1 MFGELFGR
9 YLVGENVIDRPTLD
23 KLLKEQA
30 ETRVKLGMMAVAEG
44 FITDAQATEINQRQQ
59 KEDKRFGDIAVEMGM
74 LTSTQVDQLLA
85 KQGSPYMR
93 FIQILVDET
102 GVEASDID
110 GHLESFRKKEG
121 FDQSELD
128 AIKEENVGG
137 YISAFASSSQPYI
150 SNIAGQVLRNMIR
163 FVTSDFYI
171 DRLKR
176 VDEVPYQTLTIQH
189 CHGDH
194 SIYIGLLTEQGD
206 DAFIL
211 IANHI
216 TGKNYDSLTPEVY
229 DAVGEFINGVSGLIT
244 TELASERL
252 VMEINPQTFYEKQ
265 SIKGRGYVL
274 PIYIEGKTI
283 DLFISVDNAVDV
295 GQNALDIRVKV
306 NTEKSAGAG
315 SDGKPTVVIVD
326 DSGWS
331 RTILRNLLEKNGFAI
346 IGEAGD
352 GEEAIRVYKELHP
365 DIITLDITMPKMD
378 GIEALRNIMEYDT
391 DAKAAMITSAGQRSK
406 VLESLKL
413 GAEKFI
419 TKPFD
424 PTLVLTEL
432 QSLVKDKL
440 PG

>member
-1 MFGELFGR
+1 MFAELFGR
-9 YLVGENVIDRPTLD
+9 YLVSENIIDMPTLET
-23 KLLKEQA
+23 LLKQQA

-44 FITDAQATEINQRQQ
+44 LITDAQATEINQKQQ
-59 KEDKRFGDIAVEMGM
+59 KEDKRFGDIAVEIGA
-74 LTSTQVDQLLA
+74 LTEAQVTGLLA

-93 FIQILVDET
+93 FIQILVDKT
-102 GVEASDID
+102 AVEASDID
-110 GHLESFRKKEG
+110 GYLEGFRKKEG

-128 AIKEENVGG
+128 SIKNENVGG
-137 YISAFASSSQPYI
+137 YISAFASASQPYI
-150 SNIAGQVLRNMIR
+150 TNIAGQVLRNMTR
-163 FVTSDFYI
+163 FVSSDFYI
-171 DRLKR
+171 ERIRK
-176 VDEVPYQTLTIQH
+176 VNEIPYQTLAIQG

-194 SIYIGLLTEQGD
+194 SFFIGLLTENGD
-206 DAFIL
+206 DAFL
-211 IANHI
+211 MMANHI
-216 TGKNYDSLTPEVY
+216 TGKNYDKLSPEAY

-252 VMEINPQTFYEKQ
+252 VIEIDPQEFYTNQ
-265 SIKGRGYVL
+265 VIKGRGYVL
-274 PIYIEGKTI
+274 PIYIEGKEI
-283 DLFISVDNAVDV
+283 LLFLSVDSEVSV
-295 GQNALDIRVKV
+295 GEKALDIHVSV

-346 IGEAGD
+346 IGEAED
-352 GEEAIRVYKELHP
+352 GQKAIEVYKELHP
-365 DIITLDITMPKMD
+365 DIITLDITMPVLD
-378 GIEALRNIMEYDT
+378 GIEALRGIMEYDPN
-391 DAKAAMITSAGQRSK
+391 AKAAMITSAGQRSK

-432 QSLVKDKL
+432 KSLVR
-440 PG
+440 

>member
-1 MFGELFGR
+1 MFAELFGR
-9 YLVGENVIDRPTLD
+9 YLVGENIIDAPTLE

-44 FITDAQATEINQRQQ
+44 LITDDQATEINRRQQ
-59 KEDKRFGDIAVEMGM
+59 KEDKRFGDIAVEMGA
-74 LTSTQVDQLLA
+74 LTDAQVSGLLA
-85 KQGSPYMR
+85 KQGSPHMR

-110 GHLESFRKKEG
+110 GYLEGFRKKEG
-121 FDQSELD
+121 FDQAELD
-128 AIKEENVGG
+128 SIKEENVGG
-137 YISAFASSSQPYI
+137 YISAFATSSQPYV
-150 SNIAGQVLRNMIR
+150 SNIAGQVLRNMTR
-163 FVTSDFYI
+163 FVSSDFYI
-171 DRLKR
+171 DKIRK
-176 VDEVPYQTLTIQH
+176 VNEVPYQTLTIQR

-194 SIYIGLLTEQGD
+194 SIYIGLLTENGD

-211 IANHI
+211 MANHI
-216 TGKNYDSLTPEVY
+216 TGKKYDSMTPEVY

-244 TELASERL
+244 TELASERML
-252 VMEINPQTFYEKQ
+252 IEIDPQAFYSKQ
-265 SIKGRGYVL
+265 SIKGRGYIL
-274 PIYIEGKTI
+274 PIHIEGKEI
-283 DLFISVDNAVDV
+283 ELFVSVDTEVNV
-295 GQNALDIRVKV
+295 GETALDVRVSV
-306 NTEKSAGAG
+306 NTEKSEGAG

-346 IGEAGD
+346 IGEAED
-352 GEEAIRVYKELHP
+352 GQRAIEVYKELHP
-365 DIITLDITMPKMD
+365 DIITLDITMPVLD
-378 GIEALRNIMEYDT
+378 GIEALRGIMEYDSN
-391 DAKAAMITSAGQRSK
+391 AKAAMITSAGQRSK

-432 QSLVKDKL
+432 KSLVKDKFQ
-440 PG
+440 

>member
-1 MFGELFGR
+1 MFAELFGR
-9 YLVGENVIDRPTLD
+9 YLVGEDIIDAPTLET
-23 KLLKEQA
+23 LLKEQA

-44 FITDAQATEINQRQQ
+44 LITDAQATEINQRQQ
-59 KEDKRFGDIAVEMGM
+59 KEDKRFGDIAVEMGA
-74 LTSTQVDQLLA
+74 LTDAQVSGLLA

-93 FIQILVDET
+93 FIQILVDKT

-110 GHLESFRKKEG
+110 GYLEGFRKKEG
-121 FDQSELD
+121 FDQAELD
-128 AIKEENVGG
+128 SIKEENVGG
-137 YISAFASSSQPYI
+137 YISAFAASSQPYV
-150 SNIAGQVLRNMIR
+150 SNIAGQVLRNMTR
-163 FVTSDFYI
+163 FVSSDFYI
-171 DRLKR
+171 DRIRK
-176 VDEVPYQTLTIQH
+176 VSEIPYQTLTIQH

-194 SIYIGLLTEQGD
+194 SIYIGLLTEKGD

-211 IANHI
+211 MANHI
-216 TGKNYDSLTPEVY
+216 TGKTYDSMTPEVY

-244 TELASERL
+244 TELASERML
-252 VMEINPQTFYEKQ
+252 IEIDPQKFYAKQ

-274 PIYIEGKTI
+274 PIYIEGKEI
-283 DLFISVDNAVDV
+283 ELFLSVDSEVNV
-295 GQNALDIRVKV
+295 GSTALDVRVGV
-306 NTEKSAGAG
+306 NTEKSEGAG

-352 GEEAIRVYKELHP
+352 GQQAIEVYKELQP
-365 DIITLDITMPKMD
+365 DIITLDITMPVLD
-378 GIEALRNIMEYDT
+378 GIEALRGIMEYDPN
-391 DAKAAMITSAGQRSK
+391 AKAAMITSAGQRSK

-432 QSLVKDKL
+432 KSLVKDKIQ
-440 PG
+440 

>member
-1 MFGELFGR
+1 MFAELFGR
-9 YLVGENVIDRPTLD
+9 YLVGENIIDTPTLE

-44 FITDAQATEINQRQQ
+44 LITDAQATEINQRQQ
-59 KEDKRFGDIAVEMGM
+59 KEDKRFGDIAVEMGA
-74 LTSTQVDQLLA
+74 LTDAQVSGLLA

-93 FIQILVDET
+93 FIQILVDKT
-102 GVEASDID
+102 GVEATDID
-110 GHLESFRKKEG
+110 GYLEGFRKKEG
-121 FDQSELD
+121 FDQAELD
-128 AIKEENVGG
+128 SIKEENVGG

-150 SNIAGQVLRNMIR
+150 SNIAGQVLRNMTR
-163 FVTSDFYI
+163 FVSSDFYI
-171 DRLKR
+171 DRIKK
-176 VDEVPYQTLTIQH
+176 VSEIPYQTLTIQH

-194 SIYIGLLTEQGD
+194 SIYIGLLSENGD

-211 IANHI
+211 MANHI
-216 TGKNYDSLTPEVY
+216 TGKNYTSMSPEVY

-244 TELASERL
+244 TELASERM
-252 VMEINPQTFYEKQ
+252 VIEIDPQTFYSKQ
-265 SIKGRGYVL
+265 TIKGRGYVL
-274 PIYIEGKTI
+274 PIYIEGKEI
-283 DLFISVDNAVDV
+283 ELFVSVDTEVSVGKNPLDV
-295 GQNALDIRVKV
+295 RVSV

-346 IGEAGD
+346 IGEAED
-352 GEEAIRVYKELHP
+352 GQKAIEVYKELHP
-365 DIITLDITMPKMD
+365 DIITLDITMPVLD
-378 GIEALRNIMEYDT
+378 GIEALRGIMEYDPN
-391 DAKAAMITSAGQRSK
+391 AKAAMITSAGQRSK

-432 QSLVKDKL
+432 KSLVKDKMV
-440 PG
+440 

>member
-1 MFGELFGR
+1 MFAELFGR
-9 YLVGENVIDRPTLD
+9 YLVSENIIDMPTLET
-23 KLLKEQA
+23 LLKQQA

-44 FITDAQATEINQRQQ
+44 LITDAQATEINQKQQ
-59 KEDKRFGDIAVEMGM
+59 KEDKRFGDIAVEIGA
-74 LTSTQVDQLLA
+74 LTDAQVSGLLA

-93 FIQILVDET
+93 FIQILVDKT
-102 GVEASDID
+102 AVEASDID
-110 GHLESFRKKEG
+110 GYLEGFRKKEG

-128 AIKEENVGG
+128 SIKDENVGG
-137 YISAFASSSQPYI
+137 YISAFASASQPYI
-150 SNIAGQVLRNMIR
+150 TNIAGQVLRNMTR
-163 FVTSDFYI
+163 FVSSDFYI
-171 DRLKR
+171 DRIRK
-176 VDEVPYQTLTIQH
+176 VNEVPYQTLAIQS

-194 SIYIGLLTEQGD
+194 SFFIGLLTEKGD
-206 DAFIL
+206 DAFL
-211 IANHI
+211 MIANHI
-216 TGKNYDSLTPEVY
+216 TGKDYDKLTPEAY

-252 VMEINPQTFYEKQ
+252 VIEIDPQEFYSNQ
-265 SIKGRGYVL
+265 VIKGRGYVL
-274 PIYIEGKTI
+274 PIHIEGKEI
-283 DLFISVDNAVDV
+283 LLFLSVDSEVSV
-295 GQNALDIRVKV
+295 GEKALDIRVSV

-346 IGEAGD
+346 IGEAED
-352 GEEAIRVYKELHP
+352 GQKAIEVYKELHP
-365 DIITLDITMPKMD
+365 DIITLDITMPVLD
-378 GIEALRNIMEYDT
+378 GIEALRGIMEYDPN
-391 DAKAAMITSAGQRSK
+391 AKAAMITSAGQRSK

-432 QSLVKDKL
+432 KSLVK
-440 PG
+440 

>member
-9 YLVGENVIDRPTLD
+9 YLVEENVIDEPMLS

-44 FITDAQATEINQRQQ
+44 LITNDQADQINKKQQ
-59 KEDKRFGDIAVEMGM
+59 TEDKRFGDIAVEIGA
-74 LTSTQVDQLLA
+74 LTEAQVDSLLA
-85 KQGSPYMR
+85 KQGSPYMK

-102 GVEASDID
+102 SVESTEID
-110 GHLESFRKKEG
+110 DYLEGFRKKNG
-121 FDQSELD
+121 FDQTELD

-137 YISAFASSSQPYI
+137 YISAFASSSQPFV
-150 SNIAGQVLRNMIR
+150 SNIAGQVLRNLIR

-176 VDEVPYQTLTIQH
+176 VADVPYKTLAIQR

-194 SIYIGLLTEQGD
+194 SIYIGLLTEND
-206 DAFIL
+206 DDSFIKMAEYL
-211 IANHI
+211 
-216 TGKNYDSLTPEVY
+216 TGKKYETLTPEVY
-229 DAVGEFINGVSGLIT
+229 DAVGEFINSVSGLIT

-252 VMEINPQTFYEKQ
+252 TLEITPQQFYGSQ
-265 SIKGRGYVL
+265 VIQGRGYVL
-274 PIYIEGKTI
+274 PIYIEGQPI
-283 DLFISVDNAVDV
+283 ELYISVDNDINV
-295 GQNALDIRVKV
+295 GSNPMDIRVQV
-306 NTEKSAGAG
+306 NNEVSEGA

-352 GEEAIRVYKELHP
+352 GEEAIQVYKDLKP

-378 GIEALRNIMEYDT
+378 GIEALRHIMEYDKN
-391 DAKAAMITSAGQRSK
+391 AKAAMITSAGQRSK

-424 PTLVLTEL
+424 PNMVLKEL
-432 QSLVKDKL
+432 KSLVKDKF
-440 PG
+440 PGE

>member
-1 MFGELFGR
+1 MFAELFGR
-9 YLVGENVIDRPTLD
+9 YLVGENIIDAPTLE

-44 FITDAQATEINQRQQ
+44 LITDDQATEINRRQQ
-59 KEDKRFGDIAVEMGM
+59 KEDKRFGDIAVEMGA
-74 LTSTQVDQLLA
+74 LTDAQVSGLLA

-102 GVEASDID
+102 DVVASDID
-110 GHLESFRKKEG
+110 GYLEGFRKKEG

-128 AIKEENVGG
+128 SIKEENVGG
-137 YISAFASSSQPYI
+137 YISAFATASQPFV
-150 SNIAGQVLRNMIR
+150 SNIAGQVLRNMTR
-163 FVTSDFYI
+163 FVSSDFYI
-171 DRLKR
+171 ERIKKIN
-176 VDEVPYQTLTIQH
+176 EVPYQTLTIQR

-194 SIYIGLLTEQGD
+194 SIYIGLLTENGD

-211 IANHI
+211 MANHI
-216 TGKNYDSLTPEVY
+216 TGKNYDSMTPEVY

-244 TELASERL
+244 TELASERM
-252 VMEINPQTFYEKQ
+252 VIEIDPQAFYREQ
-265 SIKGRGYVL
+265 AIKGRGYLL
-274 PIYIEGKTI
+274 PIYIEGKEI
-283 DLFISVDNAVDV
+283 ELFVSVDTDV
-295 GQNALDIRVKV
+295 NIGETALDVHVSV
-306 NTEKSAGAG
+306 NTEKSEGAG

-346 IGEAGD
+346 IGEAED
-352 GEEAIRVYKELHP
+352 GQRAIEVYKELHP
-365 DIITLDITMPKMD
+365 DIITLDITMPVLD
-378 GIEALRNIMEYDT
+378 GIEALRGIMEYDP

-432 QSLVKDKL
+432 KSLVK
-440 PG
+440 